1 MYGFH
6 VGWKFYLKIYILN
19 PAHMQRLADLLRN
32 GTIMGRPF
40 QPYEAHIPYLLQFM
54 ADYGLYG
61 CGWVECQIVTFRAP
75 VPLGQDPLHGQS
87 NLWDE
92 FTIPKHLITS
102 SVDKPRLSHCAIE
115 IDLASHHIL
124 NRQTIKP
131 RMLHYDFVE
140 RRSPIPLEEKLVH
153 SMAELWRDEERRRAL
168 RGENQPFSSMYKAS
182 ATYDKDDK
190 EKGPWIHEEE
200 MRAKLDDFIRR
211 ERARSDGHAL
221 QFENFIKQT
230 KFESLVQT
238 ALESVTDMFP
248 SELPNSSQKKDNYV
262 GLNPSSGHLREESG
276 DFPSDFVDEA
286 RILALLDDMEG
297 STGNLWKESANP
309 EEYNRV
315 SESSY
320 ESPSDVDFDYDLL
333 GRGQDELQEVPVQ
346 QRHMCQRP
354 RSFVDQGNL
363 DLSDELE
370 LDFDISSPTSRKV
383 TLTSHEL
390 ATATTGVYRTCS
402 SVAQYIR
409 PPSPSEDVE
418 PLRLRGGASAPETKG
433 RKRGRKSFPV
443 SSPQKRTRF
452 LDLITVSRDI
462 PDHAISDPP
471 ASGEPAINVVGAMIG
486 CSGQALPVEKSSTRN
501 SNLSLIPVS
510 DPWQSSGPNA
520 MLAKQ
525 PRNFMWSTL
534 PPSTAAVIS
543 SLRYLR
549 IPRVLPHSAYYS
561 MDEDVPN
568 TNREYGGK
576 EFKLVSNTLRFLG
589 IFTCGSIF
597 AGSVFQDTT
606 RSIFGPRPVLKLWQ
620 FERKPPLKHLLVADP
635 LVSDVPH
642 VHGLQPGLTF
652 SPNAYR

>member
-6 VGWKFYLKIYILN
+6 IGWKFYLKIYMLN
-19 PAHMQRLADLLRN
+19 PAYMQRLADLLRN

-61 CGWVECQIVTFRAP
+61 CGWVACQIVTFRAP

-87 NLWDE
+87 KLWDE
-92 FTIPKHLITS
+92 FTIPEHLITS
-102 SVDKPRLSHCAIE
+102 SDDKPRLSHCAIE
-115 IDLASHHIL
+115 IDLFSHHIL

-140 RRSPIPLEEKLVH
+140 RRSPVPLEEKLVH
-153 SMAELWRDEERRRAL
+153 SMAELWRDEERRRAR
-168 RGENQPFSSMYKAS
+168 RGENQPFPSVYKAGS
-182 ATYDKDDK
+182 TYDKDDK

-200 MRAKLDDFIRR
+200 MRAKLDDLIRR

-221 QFENFIKQT
+221 QFENFVKQT
-230 KFESLVQT
+230 KFQSLVQT

-286 RILALLDDMEG
+286 RILALLDDMDG
-297 STGNLWKESANP
+297 SGNLWKESANP
-309 EEYNRV
+309 DEFNHV

-320 ESPSDVDFDYDLL
+320 ESPSDVDFDHDLL

-346 QRHMCQRP
+346 RRHTYQRP

-370 LDFDISSPTSRKV
+370 LDFDISSPTTRKV
-383 TLTSHEL
+383 TPTSHEL
-390 ATATTGVYRTCS
+390 ATATNRVYRSRS
-402 SVAQYIR
+402 SVAQYV
-409 PPSPSEDVE
+409 PLPSPTKDFE
-418 PLRLRGGASAPETKG
+418 PLRLRGGASKPEIKG
-433 RKRGRKSFPV
+433 MKRGRKSSPI
-443 SSPQKRTRF
+443 SSPHERTRF
-452 LDLITVSRDI
+452 PGEITANRDNI
-462 PDHAISDPP
+462 PGNAITDP
-471 ASGEPAINVVGAMIG
+471 SNTLEPAGNVAGAVVG
-486 CSGQALPVEKSSTRN
+486 CSRQSLPVEKSSTRN
-501 SNLSLIPVS
+501 SNQSLIPVS
-510 DPWQSSGPNA
+510 DPWHSSGPDA

-525 PRNFMWSTL
+525 TRDFLWSTS
-534 PPSTAAVIS
+534 PPSTAVVLS
-543 SLRYLR
+543 SLRSLR
-549 IPRVLPHSAYYS
+549 VPRILPRSAYYS
-561 MDEDVPN
+561 MDEDVPR

-576 EFKLVSNTLRFLG
+576 EFRLISDSLRFLG
-589 IFTCGSIF
+589 IFTCGSLF
-597 AGSVFQDTT
+597 AGSVFQDTS
-606 RSIFGPRPVLKLWQ
+606 RLIFGQPLSLKLWQ
-620 FERKPPLKHLLVADP
+620 FERKPPLKPLLMANPFASNVLP
-635 LVSDVPH
+635 

-652 SPNAYR
+652 SPNAY